1 MTQNYP
7 VRELMQIMVSTIGDI
22 IGSLS
27 EEETNSFLTLIEQAK
42 RIYVAGA
49 GRSGFVAKAFA
60 MRLMHLGM
68 TSYVVGE
75 TVTPAFLKTDTL
87 IAFSG
92 SGKTDSIL
100 EVCQTV
106 QKIGGTLCL
115 ITATRD
121 SPMAKLAG
129 YKVILDTSEP
139 GYTKEGSDHFAIRQ
153 LTGEHRSLSHP
164 CAPIGTLFETC
175 ALILTDSII
184 TALIERKHCNME
196 DIVHRY
202 SNMQ

>member
-1 MTQNYP
+1 MVQCYP
-7 VRELMQIMVSTIGDI
+7 IRELIQIMVSSIGTITGA
-22 IGSLS
+22 LS
-27 EEETNSFLTLIEQAK
+27 EEETNTFLLLIEKAE

-87 IAFSG
+87 VAFSG
-92 SGKTDSIL
+92 SGTTDSIL

-115 ITATRD
+115 ITATRN
-121 SPMAKLAG
+121 SPMAALADNL
-129 YKVILDTSEP
+129 VILDTSET
-139 GYTKEGSDHFAIRQ
+139 GYMQEGPDHFDIRQ
-153 LTGEHRSLSHP
+153 ITGEHRSLSHP
-164 CAPIGTLFETC
+164 CPPLGTLFETC
-175 ALILTDSII
+175 ALIFTDSII
-184 TALIERKHCNME
+184 TALMEMKHCSME

-202 SNMQ
+202 TNMQ